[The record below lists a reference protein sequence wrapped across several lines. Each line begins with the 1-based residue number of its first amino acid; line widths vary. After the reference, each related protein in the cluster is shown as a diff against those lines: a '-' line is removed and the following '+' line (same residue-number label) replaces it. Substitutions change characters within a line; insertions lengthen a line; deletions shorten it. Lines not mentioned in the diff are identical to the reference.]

1 MRIDITEKDGVVTVT
16 DSRKSI
22 TFESDERTE
31 VDPMEAAKLYAE
43 YLSLL
48 NTCPSAQKYTRE
60 EPNALSDESI
70 ATPGRNLSLKPK
82 KITLRILEGEIV
94 S

>member
-16 DSRKSI
+16 DARKSI
-22 TFESDERTE
+22 TFESDDRTE

-48 NTCPSAQKYTRE
+48 NTCPSAQKYAPE
-60 EPNALSDESI
+60 APEALSDESI
-70 ATPGRNLSLKPK
+70 ATPKQNLSLKPK
-82 KITLRILEGEIV
+82 KITLRILEGETV